1 MRCGGGGM
9 ITIND
14 WMQIKPKRVRFIEL
28 DVCNNSRVENEIV
41 RDETTEQECVEIINK
56 YAQRN
61 FYMIEIL
68 NIENELYYHVYFKD
82 NATVKY
88 S

>member
-1 MRCGGGGM
+1 M

-56 YAQRN
+56 YAERN

-82 NATVKY
+82 NASVKY
-88 S
+88 C

>member
-1 MRCGGGGM
+1 M

-28 DVCNNSRVENEIV
+28 DVCNNSRVEDEIV

-56 YAQRN
+56 YAERN
-61 FYMIEIL
+61 IYMIEIL
-68 NIENELYYHVYFKD
+68 NIKDELYYHVYYKD
-82 NATVKY
+82 NGIVKY
-88 S
+88 E

>member
-1 MRCGGGGM
+1 M

-14 WMQIKPKRVRFIEL
+14 WLQIKPKRVRFIEL
-28 DVCNNSRVENEIV
+28 DVCNNSRVEDEIV

-56 YAQRN
+56 YAERN

-68 NIENELYYHVYFKD
+68 NIENELYYHVYYKD
-82 NATVKY
+82 NAFVKY
-88 S
+88 E

>member
-1 MRCGGGGM
+1 M

-14 WMQIKPKRVRFIEL
+14 WIQIKPKRIRFIEL
-28 DVCNNSRVENEIV
+28 DVCNNSRVESEIV

-56 YAQRN
+56 YKERN

-68 NIENELYYHVYFKD
+68 NIENELYYHVYYKNNGVIEFD
-82 NATVKY
+82 
-88 S
+88 

>member
-1 MRCGGGGM
+1 M

-14 WMQIKPKRVRFIEL
+14 WLQIKPKRVRFIEL

-56 YAQRN
+56 YAERN

-68 NIENELYYHVYFKD
+68 NIENELYYHVYYKD
-82 NATVKY
+82 NTAVKY
-88 S
+88 E

>member
-1 MRCGGGGM
+1 M

-82 NATVKY
+82 NATINIAK
-88 S
+88 

>member
-1 MRCGGGGM
+1 M

-14 WMQIKPKRVRFIEL
+14 WLQIKPKRVRFIEL

-56 YAQRN
+56 YAERN
-61 FYMIEIL
+61 IYMIEIL
-68 NIENELYYHVYFKD
+68 NIKDELYYHVYYKD
-82 NATVKY
+82 NAIVKY
-88 S
+88 E

>member
-1 MRCGGGGM
+1 M

-14 WMQIKPKRVRFIEL
+14 WLQIKPKRVRFIEL

-56 YAQRN
+56 YAERN

-68 NIENELYYHVYFKD
+68 NIENELYYHVYYKD
-82 NATVKY
+82 NAIVKY
-88 S
+88 E

>member
-1 MRCGGGGM
+1 M

-56 YAQRN
+56 YAERN
-61 FYMIEIL
+61 FYMIEVL

-82 NATVKY
+82 NGTVIY

>member
-1 MRCGGGGM
+1 M

-14 WMQIKPKRVRFIEL
+14 WLQIKPKRVRFIEL
-28 DVCNNSRVENEIV
+28 DVCNNSSVKDEII

-56 YAQRN
+56 YAERN

-68 NIENELYYHVYFKD
+68 NIENELYYHVYYKD
-82 NATVKY
+82 NAIVKY
-88 S
+88 E

>member
-1 MRCGGGGM
+1 M
-9 ITIND
+9 ITINN
-14 WMQIKPKRVRFIEL
+14 WLQIKPKRVRFIEL
-28 DVCNNSRVENEIV
+28 DVCNNSRVESEIV

-56 YAQRN
+56 YAERN

-88 S
+88 E

>member
-1 MRCGGGGM
+1 M

-28 DVCNNSRVENEIV
+28 DVCNNSRVEDEIV

-56 YAQRN
+56 YAERN
-61 FYMIEIL
+61 I
-68 NIENELYYHVYFKD
+68 
-82 NATVKY
+82 
-88 S
+88 

>member
-1 MRCGGGGM
+1 M

-41 RDETTEQECVEIINK
+41 RDETTEQECIEIINK
-56 YAQRN
+56 YAERN

-82 NATVKY
+82 NGVIKY
-88 S
+88 D

>member
-1 MRCGGGGM
+1 M

-14 WMQIKPKRVRFIEL
+14 WLQIKPKRVRFIEL
-28 DVCNNSRVENEIV
+28 DVCNNSRVEDEIV

-56 YAQRN
+56 YAERN
-61 FYMIEIL
+61 IYM
-68 NIENELYYHVYFKD
+68 N
-82 NATVKY
+82 

>member
-1 MRCGGGGM
+1 M

-82 NATVKY
+82 IKY

>member
-1 MRCGGGGM
+1 M

-14 WMQIKPKRVRFIEL
+14 WLQIKPKRVRFIEL
-28 DVCNNSRVENEIV
+28 DVCNNSSVKDEII

-56 YAQRN
+56 YAERN

-82 NATVKY
+82 NGVIKY
-88 S
+88 DWVW

>member
-1 MRCGGGGM
+1 M

-56 YAQRN
+56 YAKRN

>member
-1 MRCGGGGM
+1 M

-14 WMQIKPKRVRFIEL
+14 WMQIKPKRIRFIEL
-28 DVCNNSRVENEIV
+28 DVCNNSRVESEIV

-56 YAQRN
+56 YAKRN

-82 NATVKY
+82 NGVIKY
-88 S
+88 D

>member
-1 MRCGGGGM
+1 M

-14 WMQIKPKRVRFIEL
+14 WMQIKPKRIRFIEL
-28 DVCNNSRVENEIV
+28 DVCNNSRVESEIV

-56 YAQRN
+56 YAERN

>member
-1 MRCGGGGM
+1 M

-28 DVCNNSRVENEIV
+28 DVCNNSRVEDEIV

-82 NATVKY
+82 IKY

>member
-1 MRCGGGGM
+1 M

-41 RDETTEQECVEIINK
+41 RDETTEQECIEIINK
-56 YAQRN
+56 YAERN
-61 FYMIEIL
+61 FYMMEIL
-68 NIENELYYHVYFKD
+68 NIENELYYHVYYKNNGVIEFD
-82 NATVKY
+82 
-88 S
+88 

>member
-1 MRCGGGGM
+1 M

-14 WMQIKPKRVRFIEL
+14 WLQIKPKRVRFIEL
-28 DVCNNSRVENEIV
+28 DVCNNSRVEDEIV

-56 YAQRN
+56 YVERN

-68 NIENELYYHVYFKD
+68 NIENELYYHVYYKD
-82 NATVKY
+82 NAIVKY
-88 S
+88 E

>member
-1 MRCGGGGM
+1 M

-28 DVCNNSRVENEIV
+28 DVCNNSRVESEIV

-56 YAQRN
+56 YAERD

-68 NIENELYYHVYFKD
+68 NIENELYYHVYYKNNGVIEFD
-82 NATVKY
+82 
-88 S
+88 

>member
-1 MRCGGGGM
+1 M

-56 YAQRN
+56 YSERN

-82 NATVKY
+82 NGVIKY
-88 S
+88 D

>member
-1 MRCGGGGM
+1 M

-14 WMQIKPKRVRFIEL
+14 WLQIKPKRVRFIEL
-28 DVCNNSRVENEIV
+28 DVCNNSRVEDEIV

-56 YAQRN
+56 YAERN

-68 NIENELYYHVYFKD
+68 NIENELYYHVYYKD

-88 S
+88 E

>member
-1 MRCGGGGM
+1 M

-28 DVCNNSRVENEIV
+28 DVCNNSRVESEIV
-41 RDETTEQECVEIINK
+41 RDETTEQECIEIINK
-56 YAQRN
+56 YAERN

-88 S
+88 E

>member
-1 MRCGGGGM
+1 M
-9 ITIND
+9 ITINN
-14 WMQIKPKRVRFIEL
+14 WIQIQPKRVRFIEL
-28 DVCNNSRVENEIV
+28 DVCNNSKVVDEII
-41 RDETTEQECVEIINK
+41 RGETTAQECIEINK
-56 YAQRN
+56 KYAGRN

-88 S
+88 E

>member
-1 MRCGGGGM
+1 M

-28 DVCNNSRVENEIV
+28 DVCNNSRVESEIV

-56 YAQRN
+56 YAKRN

-68 NIENELYYHVYFKD
+68 NIENELYYNVYYKN
-82 NATVKY
+82 NAVIEFD
-88 S
+88 

>member
-1 MRCGGGGM
+1 M

-56 YAQRN
+56 YAERN
-61 FYMIEIL
+61 FYMIEVL

-82 NATVKY
+82 NGTVKY

>member
-1 MRCGGGGM
+1 M

-28 DVCNNSRVENEIV
+28 DVCNNSRVEDEIV
-41 RDETTEQECVEIINK
+41 RDETTEQECVDIINK
-56 YAQRN
+56 YAERN

-82 NATVKY
+82 NGIVKY

>member
-1 MRCGGGGM
+1 M

-28 DVCNNSRVENEIV
+28 DVCNNSRVESEIV

-56 YAQRN
+56 YAERD
-61 FYMIEIL
+61 FYMMEIL
-68 NIENELYYHVYFKD
+68 NIENELYYHVYYK
-82 NATVKY
+82 NNGVIKY
-88 S
+88 D

>member
-1 MRCGGGGM
+1 M

-82 NATVKY
+82 NGVIKY
-88 S
+88 D

>member
-1 MRCGGGGM
+1 M

-14 WMQIKPKRVRFIEL
+14 WLQIKPKRVRFIEL
-28 DVCNNSRVENEIV
+28 DVCNNSRVEDEIV

-56 YAQRN
+56 YAERN
-61 FYMIEIL
+61 IYMIEIL

-82 NATVKY
+82 NGTVKY
-88 S
+88 E

>member
-1 MRCGGGGM
+1 M

-14 WMQIKPKRVRFIEL
+14 WMQIKPKRIRFIEL

-68 NIENELYYHVYFKD
+68 NIENELYYHVYYKD
-82 NATVKY
+82 NGVIKY
-88 S
+88 D

>member
-1 MRCGGGGM
+1 M

-28 DVCNNSRVENEIV
+28 DVCNNSRVESEIV
-41 RDETTEQECVEIINK
+41 RDETTEQECIEIINK
-56 YAQRN
+56 YAERN

-68 NIENELYYHVYFKD
+68 NIENELYYHVYYKNNGVIEFD
-82 NATVKY
+82 
-88 S
+88 

>member
-1 MRCGGGGM
+1 M

-41 RDETTEQECVEIINK
+41 RDETTEQECVEILNK
-56 YAQRN
+56 YAERN